1 MHDVCLQRL
10 PVLFCLD
17 RAGVVGSDG
26 PTHHGIYDIPMLRCL
41 PNLTLMQ
48 PKDARELAAM
58 MKTAL
63 AHDGPVVIRYPREP
77 GPAVEID
84 PGIAPLSI
92 GMAETVEEADGPD
105 GAAVWFWALG
115 DMLPLACE
123 TAARLRADGMR
134 CGVVNARFIK
144 PLDTERLWAQ
154 ARQGARFVTLE
165 NGAVAGGFGTAVR
178 EALAAGGFDAPVRSY
193 GWPDEFVG
201 QGSTPQLMQDHGLTP
216 ERLAQKVANCY
227 AVATH

>member
-1 MHDVCLQRL
+1 M
-10 PVLFCLD
+10 LFCLD

-48 PKDARELAAM
+48 PKDARELTAM

-63 AHDGPVVIRYPREP
+63 AHDGPVAIRYPREP
-77 GPAVEID
+77 GPAVDHD
-84 PGIAPLSI
+84 PDIAPVPI
-92 GMAETVEEADGPD
+92 GVAETVVEPERGDG
-105 GAAVWFWALG
+105 GATTWFWALG

-123 TAARLRADGMR
+123 TAALLRASGTR

-144 PLDTERLWAQ
+144 PLDTERLWSQ

-165 NGAVAGGFGTAVR
+165 NGAVAGGFGAAVR
-178 EALAAGGFDAPVRSY
+178 EALVAGGFDAPVRAF

-201 QGSTPQLMQDHGLTP
+201 QGTLQQLMQDHGLVP
-216 ERLAQKVANCY
+216 DRLAQKIADG
-227 AVATH
+227 